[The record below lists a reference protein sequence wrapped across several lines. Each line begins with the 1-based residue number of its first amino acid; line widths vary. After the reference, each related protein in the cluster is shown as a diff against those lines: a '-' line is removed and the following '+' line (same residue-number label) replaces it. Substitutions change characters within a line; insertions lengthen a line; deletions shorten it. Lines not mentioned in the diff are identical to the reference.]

1 MNTVGGIVYTFVALN
16 TSIAVTLPDGL
27 TPVTVNEPD
36 ETTNIDFNLLTG
48 IGDKD
53 ETNIPQQFALMQNFP
68 NPFNPTT
75 VISSQLPV
83 VSQVELSIYNLLG
96 QKITT
101 LVSEKQPVGT
111 YKLEWDAGGLAS
123 GLYFYRLKTD
133 EGFIQTKKLILLK

>member
-1 MNTVGGIVYTFVALN
+1 MNLVRVWNDEAPAWRG
-16 TSIAVTLPDGL
+16 S
-27 TPVTVNEPD
+27 
-36 ETTNIDFNLLTG
+36 ETTATKCNH
-48 IGDKD
+48 
-53 ETNIPQQFALMQNFP
+53 QQRRSFHLFQNNP

-75 VISSQLPV
+75 VISYQLPV
-83 VSQVELSIYNLLG
+83 VSQVDLSIYNLLG

-123 GLYFYRLKTD
+123 GLYFYRLETD